1 MIDIVTE
8 KESKIRNIKQI
19 GTPQEEDRIYLSD
32 GAYRQM
38 HENHYED
45 KSVFVLMG
53 HTENS
58 NGRYATFVEAAI
70 YVQDISFERNIPIW
84 NNQIWKNVYTKIKN
98 EYEDLIIVGWGM
110 DIKGFPPRETPELEK
125 VHREQFGGIHQL
137 LFLMNSLEQEEYFF
151 INKNN
156 RLSKKTG
163 FFVYYQVKPKAQ
175 QISEKKE
182 GSVKVDIEIPEPL
195 MEGERVT
202 RAARGRYRE
211 LLKQQKQFADM
222 TSYSS
227 TIGHTHEK
235 MLDLSKASNAT
246 KEHRM
251 SYGLVA
257 VIALLVVAIGGNA
270 MSAGG
275 FSAQVKTAVETMGKS
290 VGNGETNLP
299 STDTAKTVKEAV
311 EEIGDTEE
319 EMEQDTQEDIQE
331 DTESVTTK
339 IPVEEY

>member
-1 MIDIVTE
+1 
-8 KESKIRNIKQI
+8 
-19 GTPQEEDRIYLSD
+19 
-32 GAYRQM
+32 
-38 HENHYED
+38 
-45 KSVFVLMG
+45 
-53 HTENS
+53 
-58 NGRYATFVEAAI
+58 
-70 YVQDISFERNIPIW
+70 
-84 NNQIWKNVYTKIKN
+84 
-98 EYEDLIIVGWGM
+98 
-110 DIKGFPPRETPELEK
+110 
-125 VHREQFGGIHQL
+125 
-137 LFLMNSLEQEEYFF
+137 MNSLEQEEYFF
-151 INKNN
+151 INNN
-156 RLSKKTG
+156 IRLSKKTG